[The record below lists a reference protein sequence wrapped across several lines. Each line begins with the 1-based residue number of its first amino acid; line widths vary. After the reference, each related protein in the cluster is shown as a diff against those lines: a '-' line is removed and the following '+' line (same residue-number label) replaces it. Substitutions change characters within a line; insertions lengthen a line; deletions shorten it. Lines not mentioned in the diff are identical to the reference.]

1 MAPTLLDLF
10 RLLAAFEPVRQD
22 LSKAPWEAYVDW
34 AIGQGLAPLAAYN
47 LEYRLGNCGA
57 PEWARD
63 RLLSIF
69 QGSANDNV
77 MKLVNFKRSVDDLE
91 GRRIALLGAGSFAES
106 LYPHVAWRPVIDLRL
121 KFGLAEQAAS
131 DQTCIVV
138 VQVEIGGRRV
148 MLGVI
153 VDRVSEVL
161 NVVADEVERPPDF
174 GERLDTG
181 FMLGMAK
188 VKGQVK
194 ILLDLDAILA
204 TDALYSKAA

>member
-1 MAPTLLDLF
+1 MSD
-10 RLLAAFEPVRQD
+10 
-22 LSKAPWEAYVDW
+22 S
-34 AIGQGLAPLAAYN
+34 
-47 LEYRLGNCGA
+47 
-57 PEWARD
+57 
-63 RLLSIF
+63 LSIASTAGKYLTF
-69 QGSANDNV
+69 
-77 MKLVNFKRSVDDLE
+77 
-91 GRRIALLGAGSFAES
+91 ALGDEEYGLPVLKVREIIKMMDVTTV
-106 LYPHVAWRPVIDLRL
+106 PQVPTHVRGVINLRGKVIPVIDLRL
-121 KFGLAEQAAS
+121 KFGLAEKAAS

-161 NVVADEVERPPDF
+161 NVVADEVEQPPDF